1 MKKNIKDIVIPI
13 SIILFFSIIVFVYL
27 FFLKKESY
35 VVDNDNKN
43 ETQTHEQVNNTVPQV
58 EEIVENKEV
67 VVNDVVDLN
76 INDKIDLNTVVET
89 KNDKK
94 VTYKSSNTKVAE
106 VDNSGTIIAKS
117 VGQTTITVDNEE
129 EKKEYIINVT
139 KEEIKLRSISLNYK
153 SYNMNMNDEVVLKTT
168 FVPTNAAEDVTFT
181 SSNTNVATVDNTGK
195 VKAIKPGKTTIY
207 ATTTSNIKAECIINV
222 RLTET
227 PIISITDGINN
238 KKIDANL
245 VSHVSE
251 TFESLKT
258 NNVKIN
264 ISGNAKYY
272 IYSNKTSQSE
282 AMKDIA
288 NATKKLI
295 SEPITFDYSNGGIK
309 VFYIWL
315 VDDNNVKSTHFA
327 RIAITEKPVKVSSVS
342 LSKTSTT
349 INVNSTEKI
358 VATVLPNDASNKNI
372 RWETANDKIAT
383 VDNNG
388 NIKGLREGIVI
399 IRAISEDGDKIANIT
414 VNVKS
419 SLFNTPRFFTM
430 AIGEEKTISTK
441 VSNLTWRTS
450 NSNIVRVNNGVVT
463 AKGAGITNVTAV
475 APNGIEE
482 YIRIQ
487 VFDTNALGCAYDG
500 IYMVCNN
507 KPNTP
512 TKNKSAAVKES
523 DENTLDYI
531 LKQLNYNKRYAAV
544 EAAKYLAYYYD
555 RQVPY
560 NMGQTFYT
568 VAPLKR
574 LNIYDSA
581 NCWGCDKTSAELAA
595 NSKDPKH
602 GIQCSGFVSWALLN
616 ANVDL
621 GNGVDLTKTTKYT
634 SPYINATYLAG
645 RKTPYQWLI
654 DNNKKN
660 LSSYEGNNDKTK
672 IVSPN
677 NIKAIS
683 SITSW
688 NSLYNLIQPGDL
700 VGYGTDNADG
710 IDTDKGHIGIFVD
723 KYESGGKKYIVIAH
737 SARWPKVSGPQ
748 LTRYSDLDKFKYNW
762 YLEEDNQYANIVLMD
777 EKYK

>member
-1 MKKNIKDIVIPI
+1 MKKNIKDIIIPI

-27 FFLKKESY
+27 FFLKKESNI
-35 VVDNDNKN
+35 VENDNK
-43 ETQTHEQVNNTVPQV
+43 TYEQVNTSVDQV
-58 EEIVENKEV
+58 NESVENKEV

-76 INDKIDLNTVVET
+76 INDKMDIKTIVET

-129 EKKEYIINVT
+129 EKKEYVINVT

-153 SYNMNMNDEVVLKTT
+153 SYNMDINDEVILKTT
-168 FVPTNAAEDVTFT
+168 FVPTNAVEDVIFT
-181 SSNTNVATVDNTGK
+181 SSNTSVATVDNTGK
-195 VKAIKPGKTTIY
+195 VKAIKPGKATIY
-207 ATTTSNIKAECIINV
+207 VTTTSEIKAECIINV

-227 PIISITDGINN
+227 PTISITDGTNN
-238 KKIDANL
+238 KNIGVNL
-245 VSHVSE
+245 VTHVSE
-251 TFESLKT
+251 TFESKKS
-258 NNVKIN
+258 NSVKLN

-282 AMKDIA
+282 AIKDLE
-288 NATKKLI
+288 NATKKPI

-309 VFYIWL
+309 IFYIWL
-315 VDDNNVKSTHFA
+315 VDDNNIKSTHFT
-327 RIAITEKPVKVSSVS
+327 RITITEKPVSVSSIS
-342 LSKTSTT
+342 LNKTNTT

-358 VATVLPNDASNKNI
+358 VATISPSDANNKSI
-372 RWETANDKIAT
+372 KWETANDRIAT

-399 IRAISEDGDKIANIT
+399 IRAISEDGEKKASIT

-419 SLFNTPRFFTM
+419 TLFNTPRFFTM

-441 VSNLTWRTS
+441 VSNLAWRTS
-450 NSNIVRVNNGVVT
+450 NSNIVRVNNGVVS
-463 AKGAGITNVTAV
+463 AKGAGITNVTAT
-475 APNGIEE
+475 APNGVEE

-487 VFDTNALGCAYDG
+487 VFDTNALGCAYDD
-500 IYMVCNN
+500 IYMVCNKKTSN
-507 KPNTP
+507 P
-512 TKNKSAAVKES
+512 TKNKSTSVKES

-555 RQVPY
+555 RQIPY
-560 NMGQTFYT
+560 NMGQTFYD
-568 VAPLKR
+568 VSPLKR
-574 LNIYDSA
+574 LYIYD
-581 NCWGCDKTSAELAA
+581 NTRCWGCDKSSSELAK
-595 NSKDPKH
+595 NSKDTKY

-616 ANVDL
+616 AGVDL
-621 GNGVDLTKTTKYT
+621 GNGVDLTKTAKNP

-645 RKTPYQWLI
+645 KKTPYQWLI

-660 LSSYEGNNDKTK
+660 LSNYEGNNDKSK
-672 IVSPN
+672 IVSSS

-683 SITSW
+683 SISNW

-700 VGYGTDNADG
+700 LGYGTDNADG
-710 IDTDKGHIGIFVD
+710 IDTDKGHIGIIVD

-748 LTRYSDLDKFKYNW
+748 LTRYSDFDKFKNNW
-762 YLEEDNQYANIVLMD
+762 YLNDTNQYANIVLMD